1 MLNGVY
7 ERGVMTY
14 TFPEI
19 LSFITY
25 GVVSVA
31 GLLLIVV
38 LIRLY
43 FVLGLMREVLKRVI
57 FHRSSI
63 AETLTQIRLF
73 CEKFIRDPA
82 E

>member
-1 MLNGVY
+1 MV
-7 ERGVMTY
+7 Y

-25 GVVSVA
+25 GVISVV

-43 FVLGLMREVLKRVI
+43 FLLGIFRDVLKRVL
-57 FHRSSI
+57 FHRGSI
-63 AETLTQIRLF
+63 TETLLQIRLF
-73 CEKFIRDPA
+73 CQKFSQDP
-82 E
+82 ED